1 MPRRVSLSDGIAMSE
16 QVRWQVWGCHVI
28 RSQVMF
34 SQFLMPLPVLDQGN
48 RLSVLVGGD
57 AEYEI
62 LFYFLYDSDDRH
74 RRHWSAKTIL

>member
-1 MPRRVSLSDGIAMSE
+1 
-16 QVRWQVWGCHVI
+16 
-28 RSQVMF
+28 MF